1 MLESLPCRQGQRL
14 WGQECWLA
22 VIRHNLPM
30 QIEVV
35 DSLSDIPAAE
45 WDALVASA
53 GGNVFLSHAYL
64 HALHTTGCASPRTGW
79 TRRYLIARDE
89 SGLLQGA
96 LPLYL
101 KAHSYGE
108 YVFDW
113 SWADAWQRAGGDYYP
128 KLLAAVPFTPCTG
141 PRVLATNDE
150 IGHALMHGAVEL
162 AKQLQVSSLH
172 VLFPPDAEAA
182 QWQDAGLMLRQGV
195 QFHWH
200 NHGYRTFDDLLAS
213 MTHDKRK
220 RIRQDRRY
228 VQEAGVHWR
237 FSRGAAISAEDWAFF
252 YRCYET
258 TYAAHHSTPYL
269 SAEFFERIGRDMGD
283 AAVLFIGERDSRA
296 LCSSLCIASGDTVY
310 GRYWGTLEAL
320 RSLHFE
326 ACYYQ
331 PIEWCI
337 ANGFQRFEGGAQGAH
352 KLARGLLPV
361 ATHSAHWLA
370 DGRFADA
377 VRHFLKRESVGIAHT
392 MEELNESSPF
402 KAIAPLPLEGRGAGG
417 EGDLGAGNTLDASP
431 RPPLPDPSPTRGEGT
446 KR

>member
-1 MLESLPCRQGQRL
+1 MTGD
-14 WGQECWLA
+14 A
-22 VIRHNLPM
+22 VR
-30 QIEVV
+30 IEVTDTLQAV
-35 DSLSDIPAAE
+35 QPTA
-45 WDALVASA
+45 WNALVAAA

-64 HALHTTGCASPRTGW
+64 HALHTTGCASPQTGW
-79 TRRYLIARDE
+79 TPRFLIARDDRGQLTG
-89 SGLLQGA
+89 GL
-96 LPLYL
+96 PMYL

-108 YVFDW
+108 FVFDW
-113 SWADAWQRAGGDYYP
+113 SWAEAWEQAGGDYYP
-128 KLLAAVPFTPCTG
+128 KLLAAVPFTPCSG
-141 PRVLATNDE
+141 PRVLALSDDVRL
-150 IGHALMHGAVEL
+150 ALMQAAVDL

-172 VLFPPDAEAA
+172 VLFPTDDEAA
-182 QWQDAGLMLRQGV
+182 HWHDAGLMLRQGV
-195 QFHWH
+195 QFHWQ
-200 NHGYRTFDDLLAS
+200 NRGYRSFDEMLAS

-228 VQEAGVHWR
+228 VQEAGVRWR
-237 FSRGAAISAEDWAFF
+237 VSRGAAISDDDWAFF

-269 SAEFFERIGRDMGD
+269 SAKFFERMGHDLGD
-283 AAVLFIGERDSRA
+283 AVVLFTGARDGQPVCA
-296 LCSSLCIASGDTVY
+296 SLCVVSGDTVY
-310 GRYWGTLEAL
+310 GRYWGTQEAL

-337 ANGFQRFEGGAQGAH
+337 AHGFQRFEGGAQGAH

-361 ATHSAHWLA
+361 ATQSAHWLA

-377 VRHFLKRESVGIAHT
+377 VRHFLRRESAGMAHT

-402 KAIAPLPLEGRGAGG
+402 KAATPLSLETVGAGG
-417 EGDLGAGNTLDASP
+417 AGEADGANTSDPP
-431 RPPLPDPSPTRGEGT
+431 RHPLPAPAATRDQGT

>member
-1 MLESLPCRQGQRL
+1 MTSD
-14 WGQECWLA
+14 A
-22 VIRHNLPM
+22 VQVELIDTLQAIAPTAWN
-30 QIEVV
+30 
-35 DSLSDIPAAE
+35 
-45 WDALVASA
+45 ALVGAS

-64 HALHTTGCASPRTGW
+64 HALHTTGCASPQTGW
-79 TRRYLIARDE
+79 TPRYLIARDRR
-89 SGLLQGA
+89 GQLTGA
-96 LPLYL
+96 LPMYL

-141 PRVLATNDE
+141 PRVLAMSDDVRL
-150 IGHALMHGAVEL
+150 ALMQAAVDL
-162 AKQLQVSSLH
+162 AKQLHVSSLH
-172 VLFPPDAEAA
+172 VLFPTDDEAA
-182 QWQDAGLMLRQGV
+182 HWQGAGLMLRHGV
-195 QFHWH
+195 QFHWQ
-200 NHGYRTFDDLLAS
+200 NPGYRRFDDMLAS

-228 VQEAGVHWR
+228 VQEAGVRWR
-237 FSRGAAISAEDWAFF
+237 VGRGAAISDDDWAFF

-269 SAEFFERIGRDMGD
+269 SAEFFERMGRDMGD
-283 AAVLFIGERDSRA
+283 AAVLFTGARDGQPVCA
-296 LCSSLCIASGDTVY
+296 SLCVASGDTVY
-310 GRYWGTLEAL
+310 GRYWGTQEAL

-337 ANGFQRFEGGAQGAH
+337 ANGFQRFEGGAQGGH

-361 ATHSAHWLA
+361 ATQSAHWLA

-377 VRHFLKRESVGIAHT
+377 VRHFLRRESTSMAHT
-392 MEELNESSPF
+392 MEELNESSPY
-402 KAIAPLPLEGRGAGG
+402 KAATPLPLEVGRAGG
-417 EGDLGAGNTLDASP
+417 DGDLGAGNSLDASP
-431 RPPLPDPSPTRGEGT
+431 PPPLPDSSPTRGEGT